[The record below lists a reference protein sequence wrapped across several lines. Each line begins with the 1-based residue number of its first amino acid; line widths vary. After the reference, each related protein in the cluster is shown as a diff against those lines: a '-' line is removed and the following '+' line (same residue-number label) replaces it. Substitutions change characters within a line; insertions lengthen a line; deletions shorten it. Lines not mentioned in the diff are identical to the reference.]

1 VKNPGEEGVMKL
13 AAFGFAVLLGAGS
26 GFAASEDLNG
36 AFQEFKQVQALNDSA
51 KLKESAIATYALA
64 RKVAEATAPEDV
76 DKDAF
81 ATTVANGKA
90 VELYIEYALLAA
102 AVQGPAATTVDLLST
117 LEQQNPK
124 SKYLGENYGLY
135 LEALRKTG
143 ATSKMQAVAEKG
155 LSNFPENEDLLL
167 WLADT
172 AYSHKQAA
180 RSLGYS
186 KRLIAVLNKRSKPES
201 VSAADWERKRTAAL
215 GHAYFLA
222 GSALSDQGQYQEADK
237 NLRAAL
243 PLAKGNDVLRA
254 QVLYLLGVANYQF
267 GLMTNN
273 KAMVVEAVKFSKQ
286 AAEIPGPTQQNAEHN
301 AYVMEQQTYK
311 MR

>member
-1 VKNPGEEGVMKL
+1 MKW
-13 AAFGFAVLLGAGS
+13 AAFGFAVLLSAGS
-26 GFAASEDLNG
+26 GFAASEDLDS
-36 AFQEFKQVQALNDSA
+36 AFQEFKQVEAQKDTA
-51 KLKESAIATYALA
+51 KLKESAVATYALA
-64 RKVAEATAPEDV
+64 RKVAEATAPEGV

-90 VELYIEYALLAA
+90 VEAYIEYALLTNALP
-102 AVQGPAATTVDLLST
+102 GPAATTVDMLST
-117 LEQQNPK
+117 LEQVNPK
-124 SKYLGENYGLY
+124 SKYLDQNYGLY
-135 LEALRKTG
+135 LEALRKAG
-143 ATSKMQAVAEKG
+143 AGAKMQAVAEKG
-155 LSNFPENEDLLL
+155 LATFPENEDLLL

-172 AYSHKQAA
+172 AYTHKQGA
-180 RSLGYS
+180 RSLSYS
-186 KRLIAVLNKRSKPES
+186 KRLIAVLNKRS
-201 VSAADWERKRTAAL
+201 KRTAAL

-243 PLAKGNDVLRA
+243 PLAAGNDALRA

-267 GLMTNN
+267 GMLTNN

-286 AAEIPGPTQQNAEHN
+286 SAAIPGPQQQNAEHN